1 MPIRLIIFRHNCRI
15 TFKQDAIMDIF
26 NLNEK
31 VEGLVSY
38 LQETSVETLD
48 IEKLPPTI
56 TLRYIQKI
64 SS

>member
-1 MPIRLIIFRHNCRI
+1 MIIFRHNCRI

-38 LQETSVETLD
+38 LQEPV
-48 IEKLPPTI
+48 
-56 TLRYIQKI
+56 IQPCT
-64 SS
+64 